1 MGFALPA
8 IIGVNELKK
17 NKEIIAVI
25 GDGSIMM
32 NLQELQ
38 TIFHHKIN
46 CKIFIINN
54 NVYSII
60 KRRQND
66 LFRKR
71 TIGTDTSNGV
81 SCPNFRKV
89 AKSFNIDYS
98 LIKNNNNLKDKIKNV
113 LEKKG
118 PIICEILSIEN
129 QEYIEIGYSR
139 TIGNRIMRR
148 PIEDQKPFL
157 DRKLFVKEMIID
169 PIDQ

>member
-1 MGFALPA
+1 
-8 IIGVNELKK
+8 
-17 NKEIIAVI
+17 
-25 GDGSIMM
+25 MM

-98 LIKNNNNLKDKIKNV
+98 LIKNNDNLEEKIKNV

-118 PIICEILSIEN
+118 PIICRFYLLKIKNILKLDIQEQWIIE
-129 QEYIEIGYSR
+129 
-139 TIGNRIMRR
+139 
-148 PIEDQKPFL
+148 L
-157 DRKLFVKEMIID
+157 
-169 PIDQ
+169 